1 MPEELLESELFGHA
15 RGSFTGA
22 VAHREGKFELAN
34 GGTLFLDEVGD
45 VPPRVQPKL
54 LRALQEQ
61 VSERVGR
68 NQSRKVDVR
77 VISATN
83 RDLEAAVTAG
93 EFRKDLYY
101 RLRVVEIRLPALR
114 QRREDIRYLVA
125 HFLRKFSKRRMQ
137 GVPAITD
144 AAVGMLENYD
154 WPGNVRQLENTIERA
169 VVLCTGNVIGT
180 QLLDIGGGA
189 ASDEEQPQTLRLD
202 TALDRI
208 EKETILRALEET
220 SGVKA
225 RAARVLGVSER
236 TLWYKL
242 RKHGIG

>member
-1 MPEELLESELFGHA
+1 M
-15 RGSFTGA
+15 
-22 VAHREGKFELAN
+22 
-34 GGTLFLDEVGD
+34 
-45 VPPRVQPKL
+45 
-54 LRALQEQ
+54 
-61 VSERVGR
+61 
-68 NQSRKVDVR
+68 
-77 VISATN
+77 
-83 RDLEAAVTAG
+83 TAG

-144 AAVGMLENYD
+144 AALRMLESYD

-180 QLLDIGGGA
+180 QLLDVGEGN
-189 ASDEEQPQTLRLD
+189 SSEEEQPETLRLD
-202 TALDRI
+202 AALDRI

-220 SGVKA
+220 HGVKA